1 MNSIIAI
8 LQTAIRRVN
17 ITLKN
22 VGKQPPESMIDDD
35 DTGSVSSDDIK
46 KIKMTNDLSVQS
58 QDLDE
63 SEISPTKA
71 GVFSNAPSPLHFS
84 LIDSDNEF
92 DEGDKTDE
100 ENNEENSMFS
110 NDINEVSFGK
120 QSKIE
125 FNGN

>member
-17 ITLKN
+17 MTLKN
-22 VGKQPPESMIDDD
+22 VGKQPPESIIDDD

-46 KIKMTNDLSVQS
+46 KVRT
-58 QDLDE
+58 DLDE
-63 SEISPTKA
+63 FEISPTKA
-71 GVFSNAPSPLHFS
+71 GVFSNAPSPPHFS

-120 QSKIE
+120 QSKTE